1 MDNCIFC
8 KIVNKD
14 IPGKIIYEDE
24 QCMAFLDLSQATYG
38 HTLVIP
44 KKHFSHILEVDDE
57 TLAHLMIVVKKLSKK
72 IMDKCHAKGLN
83 ILTNTNEV
91 AGQTVHHFHI
101 HILPRY
107 NSQEL
112 EINFNDNSEKTDLN
126 EVYSLITK

>member
-8 KIVNKD
+8 KIVNKE

-24 QCMAFLDLSQATYG
+24 LCMAFLDLSQATYG

-44 KKHFSHILEVDDE
+44 KKHFANFLEVDQDI
-57 TLAHLMIVVKKLSKK
+57 LSHLMKVVQNLSKQ
-72 IMDKCHAKGLN
+72 IIEKCGAKGLN

-107 NSQEL
+107 NSEEL
-112 EINFNDNSEKTDLN
+112 DIHFQDNSETTNLN
-126 EVYSLITK
+126 EVFTTITK